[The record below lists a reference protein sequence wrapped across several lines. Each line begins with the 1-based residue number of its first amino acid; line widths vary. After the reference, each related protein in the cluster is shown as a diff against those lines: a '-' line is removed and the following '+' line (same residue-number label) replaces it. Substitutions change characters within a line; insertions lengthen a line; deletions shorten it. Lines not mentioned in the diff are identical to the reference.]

1 MTSNFIEIK
10 PKNIYKPFGNYSH
23 GILNKKT
30 GLLLISGQLGID
42 VNGEIPKLFSKQAEL
57 CFSNVRAILQEANY
71 SLFDVLKVTT
81 FVTNRKFFRDYMK
94 VRDNVFREVSIK
106 PASTLLIVSGFTKPS
121 FSIEIEVIAQK

>member
-71 SLFDVLKVTT
+71 SLFDILKVTT

-94 VRDNVFREVSIK
+94 VRDSVFREVSIK

>member
-10 PKNIYKPFGNYSH
+10 PKKIYKPFGNYSH

-57 CFSNVRAILQEANY
+57 CFSNIRAILKEANY

>member
-57 CFSNVRAILQEANY
+57 CFSNIRAILKEANY

>member
-30 GLLLISGQLGID
+30 GLLLISGQLGINI
-42 VNGEIPKLFSKQAEL
+42 NGEIPKLFSKQAEL
-57 CFSNVRAILQEANY
+57 CFSNIRAILQEANY

>member
-57 CFSNVRAILQEANY
+57 CFSNIRAILQEANY

>member
-42 VNGEIPKLFSKQAEL
+42 INGEIPKLFSKQAEL
-57 CFSNVRAILQEANY
+57 CFSNISEILKEANY

-81 FVTNRKFFRDYMK
+81 FVTSRKYFKDYMK
-94 VRDNVFREVSIK
+94 VRDSIFKKVRIK

-121 FSIEIEVIAQK
+121 FLIEIEVIAQK

>member
-42 VNGEIPKLFSKQAEL
+42 VNGKIPKLFSKQAEL

-94 VRDNVFREVSIK
+94 VRDSVFREVSIK

>member
-30 GLLLISGQLGID
+30 GLLLISGQLGIN

-94 VRDNVFREVSIK
+94 VRDSVFREVSIK

>member
-71 SLFDVLKVTT
+71 SLFDVLKITT

>member
-57 CFSNVRAILQEANY
+57 CFSNIRAILQEANY

-121 FSIEIEVIAQK
+121 FSIEIEIIAQK